1 MCIVRNGLKSLPSMR
16 LCPAL
21 AFLLLLLPAWAQPNA
36 AASSSE
42 GTVTFR
48 FVWNDGIPWQKYSIA
63 VEPDGRTRFDGIPAP
78 DENTSQPDPFQ
89 QDFIMSDANRRTVA
103 ELARK
108 LDAFRGD
115 YDSHLKKIA
124 QTGSKTLEYRSAT
137 VQGSTTYNYSQNAD
151 VQQLTHLFQGIA
163 TTMDYGRR
171 LAFQYRFDKLGMD
184 ERLKQLEDL
193 QASHGVEELQIIA
206 PMLRKIWNDP
216 NLMNISRESA
226 RRLLVTIEPPANP
239 AQNPAR

>member
-1 MCIVRNGLKSLPSMR
+1 MR

-21 AFLLLLLPAWAQPNA
+21 AVLLLLLPAWAQPNA
-36 AASSSE
+36 AASSGE

-184 ERLKQLEDL
+184 QRLKELVEL
-193 QASHGVEELQIIA
+193 QSRHDVEELGAIEPILRRIA
-206 PMLRKIWNDP
+206 ADP
-216 NLMNISRESA
+216 GMMRISRQSA
-226 RRLLVTIEPPANP
+226 QQLLKSIGGTAVASQPPAQP
-239 AQNPAR
+239 